1 MQTNTIINIAIVI
14 VLIYSIIQLLNFYG
28 VGANVYGSYFAFYL
42 FLFLCTYVL
51 PNDYPSL

>member
-1 MQTNTIINIAIVI
+1 MQTNTIINIAIAI